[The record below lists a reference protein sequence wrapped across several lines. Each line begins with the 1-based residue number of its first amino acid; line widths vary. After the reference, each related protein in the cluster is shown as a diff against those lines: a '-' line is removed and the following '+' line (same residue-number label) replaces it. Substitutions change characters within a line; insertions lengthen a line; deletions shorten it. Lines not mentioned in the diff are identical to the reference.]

1 MGAEIAGASPRA
13 QLTRIRILDA
23 AAAVMSDRG
32 LANATTK
39 EIARAAGFS
48 EATLYKHFQDKEDL
62 FLTVMRERLP
72 SDFVGLLAGL
82 TARAGTGTVRSVLR
96 EVATDA
102 VPFYRDLAP
111 MLGAAFAQPVLLAR
125 HQQMLSS
132 AGLGPHLA
140 LAALAEYLG
149 AEQRLGRLT
158 ERARPRTLAALLL
171 GACFQRAFLIE
182 FEGEHLADQPAEEF
196 ARDLVDTLL
205 PE

>member
-1 MGAEIAGASPRA
+1 MSSETEPTSPRA
-13 QLTRIRILDA
+13 RATRIRIIDA
-23 AAAVMSDRG
+23 AWAVMSERG

-48 EATLYKHFQDKEDL
+48 EATLYKHFQDKEAL

-72 SDFVGLLAGL
+72 VEFVGYLTGLAGQ
-82 TARAGTGTVRSVLR
+82 AGSDTVRARLR
-96 EVATDA
+96 EAATRA

-111 MLGAAFAQPVLLAR
+111 MLGAVFAQPDLLAR
-125 HQQMLSS
+125 HQQVLRA

-140 LAALAEYLG
+140 LSALADYLH
-149 AEQRLGRLT
+149 AEQQLGRLT
-158 ERARPRTLAALLL
+158 ERARPDMLAASLL

-182 FEGEHLADQPAEEF
+182 FEGEHLADQPADEF
-196 ARDLVDTLL
+196 ARALVDSLL